1 MKRRGSNPASGQ
13 TWNPVK
19 GVTITHRGHLQFQ
32 ARGRRTGYPAQTK
45 TFETK
50 AEAEAWG
57 ISALDR
63 LNRGAVPDRRARKG
77 VTLREVIDRYCEV
90 GIQGLKSAPQAISQA
105 RQIQQTSLADYHI
118 NNIGTA
124 EVLQWL
130 AQRRS
135 STVRRIMRDE
145 SGCPVK
151 ARRGRRIVVSY
162 VEQPI
167 GPKTVLNELMRL
179 SAVFEFA
186 RVELKMVGLVNPV
199 EDIPASKRPKPEP
212 RTRRITPADTAAII
226 AACRASRSK
235 GLGDIVELALET
247 ACRRS
252 EIVTLLRWENI
263 DLEARTATLRG
274 TKSHDGSFRMR
285 TIALSERAV
294 EILTFLGPAISGR
307 VFEVRPDNVT
317 RNFRKACERAGVPNV
332 TLHDHRGEAASRM
345 AQDSGLDIVELAHQG
360 GWKSL
365 QMLKK
370 YYLPAAKTIAAKLA
384 ARPTSLAATYESE
397 TRS

>member
-13 TWNPVK
+13 TWSPIK
-19 GVTITHRGHLQFQ
+19 GLTITHRGHLQFQ
-32 ARGRRTGYPAQTK
+32 ARVRRTGYPAQTK
-45 TFETK
+45 TFDTK
-50 AEAEAWG
+50 AAAEAWG
-57 ISALDR
+57 IAALDG
-63 LNRGAVPDRRARKG
+63 LNRGAVVARRATKSA
-77 VTLREVIDRYCEV
+77 TLHEVIDQYCVAGVE
-90 GIQGLKSAPQAISQA
+90 GLKSAPQAVSQA
-105 RQIQQTSLADYHI
+105 RQIQRSSLAEYHI
-118 NNIGTA
+118 TKIGTA

-145 SGCPVK
+145 FGRPVRV
-151 ARRGRRIVVSY
+151 RRGRRIVTQY

-179 SAVFEFA
+179 SAIFEFA

-212 RTRRITPADTAAII
+212 RSKRIAPADSAAIM

-263 DLEARTATLRG
+263 DLEARTAMLRG
-274 TKSHDGSFRMR
+274 TKSHDGAFRMR
-285 TIALSERAV
+285 EIALSERAF
-294 EILTFLGPAISGR
+294 EILKILGPAERGR
-307 VFEVRPDNVT
+307 VFNVRPDNVT
-317 RNFRKACERAGVPNV
+317 RNFRRACERAAVPNV

-345 AQDSGLDIVELAHQG
+345 AEDYGLNIVELANQG
-360 GWKSL
+360 GWNSL

-370 YYLPAAKTIAAKLA
+370 YYLPATKKTALKL
-384 ARPTSLAATYESE
+384 TSSGIRAEEKSPQ
-397 TRS
+397 